1 MQKPFEL
8 VVLGTSSATPTRERN
23 PSGQYVRLDKHFF
36 LIDCGEGTQSQINH
50 YQLKLLKLKYVMI
63 SHLHGDHYF
72 GLIGLISTLSLI
84 KRKNKLKV
92 FCPTSVLKII
102 QAHIKFSKMSLNYE
116 LDLISLNSQNE
127 KNIYENPSFTIKTF
141 PLKHSVYTN
150 GFRIE
155 EKKKRRKLLLDKAL
169 QYKIDK
175 VYFNKL
181 TKSENVFNS
190 EGKEISYLEVTNEGP
205 KPKSFA
211 YCSDTAYF
219 KELVNYITDVDLLY
233 CETTFL
239 EKDRDKALRTFHST
253 TIDAAKL
260 AKKGRVKQLL
270 IGHFSS
276 RYDDYSMF
284 FNEVFSIFEN
294 VIISEEGKKV
304 QV

>member
-1 MQKPFEL
+1 MNL
-8 VVLGTSSATPTRERN
+8 TVLGSQGAIPKLEKYSSSLLLN
-23 PSGQYVRLDKHFF
+23 ISNSYI
-36 LIDCGEGTQSQINH
+36 LIDCCEGVQF
-50 YQLKLLKLKYVMI
+50 QLRKNKIKLSKIDIILI
-63 SHLHGDHYF
+63 SHAHGDHYF

-190 EGKEISYLEVTNEGP
+190 EGKEISYLEVTKEGP

>member
-1 MQKPFEL
+1 MNIT
-8 VVLGTSSATPTRERN
+8 VLGSQGAIPKLGKYSSSLLLN
-23 PSGQYVRLDKHFF
+23 ISNSYI
-36 LIDCGEGTQSQINH
+36 LIDCCEGVQF
-50 YQLKLLKLKYVMI
+50 QLRKNKIKLSKIDIILI
-63 SHLHGDHYF
+63 SHAHGDHYF

-116 LDLISLNSQNE
+116 LDLISLNSKNE

-155 EKKKRRKLLLDKAL
+155 EKRKRRKLLLDKAL

>member
-1 MQKPFEL
+1 MNIT
-8 VVLGTSSATPTRERN
+8 VLGSQGAIPKLGKYSSSLLLN
-23 PSGQYVRLDKHFF
+23 ISNSYI
-36 LIDCGEGTQSQINH
+36 LIDCCEGVQF
-50 YQLKLLKLKYVMI
+50 QLRKNKIKLSKIDIILI
-63 SHLHGDHYF
+63 SHAHGDHYF

-253 TIDAAKL
+253 TTDAAKL

>member
-1 MQKPFEL
+1 MNIT
-8 VVLGTSSATPTRERN
+8 VLGSQGAIPKLGKYSSSLLLTISN
-23 PSGQYVRLDKHFF
+23 SYI
-36 LIDCGEGTQSQINH
+36 LIDCCEGVQF
-50 YQLKLLKLKYVMI
+50 QLRKNKIKLSKIDIILI
-63 SHLHGDHYF
+63 SHAHGDHYF

-175 VYFNKL
+175 VYFNNL

>member
-1 MQKPFEL
+1 MNIT
-8 VVLGTSSATPTRERN
+8 VLGSQGAIPKLGKYSSSLLLN
-23 PSGQYVRLDKHFF
+23 ISNSYI
-36 LIDCGEGTQSQINH
+36 LIDCCEGVQF
-50 YQLKLLKLKYVMI
+50 QLRKNKIKLSKIDIILI
-63 SHLHGDHYF
+63 SHAHGDHYF

-127 KNIYENPSFTIKTF
+127 KNIYENPSFKIKTF

-169 QYKIDK
+169 HYKIDK

-219 KELVNYITDVDLLY
+219 KELVNYITEVDLLY